1 MTTPDLVVRARHAW
15 IEGALRPAEVHVTDG
30 VVTAVDG
37 PVPPGT
43 TVVTLADDEVLLPGL
58 VDSHVHVNE
67 PGRTAW
73 EGFATATQ
81 AAARGGITSIVDMPL
96 NSLPPTTNVPAFE
109 EKLSAAQGQLAVDVG
124 FWGGAVPGNVA
135 DLRPLHDAGVTG
147 FKCFLLPS
155 GVAEFAPLDEA
166 GLAAAMTE
174 IASFGGLL
182 IAHAEDEQQIEA
194 APQAHGKRYAAF
206 AASRPPAAEVRAVER
221 LLAGTRRTGCRTHI
235 VHLAAA
241 EALPL
246 IRAARAEGLPVTA
259 ETCPHYLTLR
269 DKDVPDG
276 ATQFKCCPPIRDEAN
291 RAALWDGL
299 GDGTIDCVVSDHSP
313 CPPELKGLPA
323 VEAPAG
329 LEANLG
335 LGMPVALDLWL
346 RDGGDFGE
354 AWGGIASLQLAL
366 PVMWT
371 EARKRGIG
379 LPALAR
385 WMAAG
390 PARLTG
396 LADRGAIAP
405 GLRADL
411 CAFAPDATF
420 TVDPARLRHRHP
432 VSAYRG
438 RELHGV
444 VRQIWLAGRPAGP
457 DSDDRP
463 GQLTRPPG
471 RRP

>member
-1 MTTPDLVVRARHAW
+1 
-15 IEGALRPAEVHVTDG
+15 
-30 VVTAVDG
+30 
-37 PVPPGT
+37 
-43 TVVTLADDEVLLPGL
+43 
-58 VDSHVHVNE
+58 
-67 PGRTAW
+67 
-73 EGFATATQ
+73 
-81 AAARGGITSIVDMPL
+81 
-96 NSLPPTTNVPAFE
+96 
-109 EKLSAAQGQLAVDVG
+109 
-124 FWGGAVPGNVA
+124 
-135 DLRPLHDAGVTG
+135 VTG

-166 GLAAAMTE
+166 GLDAAMTE

-206 AASRPPAAEVRAVER
+206 AASRPPAAEVRAIER

-246 IRAARAEGLPVTA
+246 IRAAKAEGLPVTA

-269 DKDVPDG
+269 DKDVPNG
-276 ATQFKCCPPIRDEAN
+276 ATQFKCCPPIRGEAN

-313 CPPELKGLPA
+313 CPPELKGLSDLEPS
-323 VEAPAG
+323 EG
-329 LEANLG
+329 LEANLLLPIPMHMDMRLIEG
-335 LGMPVALDLWL
+335 
-346 RDGGDFGE
+346 GGDFGT
-354 AWGGIASLQLAL
+354 AWGGISSLQLGL

-371 EARKRGIG
+371 EARQRGIG
-379 LPALAR
+379 LPALAQ
-385 WMAAG
+385 WMAAA
-390 PARLTG
+390 PAQLTG

-405 GLRADL
+405 GLRADM

-420 TVDPARLRHRHP
+420 TVDPARLRHRHHVTP
-432 VSAYRG
+432 YTG
-438 RELHGV
+438 HELHGTV
-444 VRQIWLAGRPAGP
+444 SRIWLAGLPAGP
-457 DSDDRP
+457 DDGS

-471 RRP
+471 RRE

>member
-1 MTTPDLVVRARHAW
+1 VGAVSGAGAIRARRVVTPDG
-15 IEGALRPAEVHVTDG
+15 ESPATVLFSG
-30 VVTAVDG
+30 GLITAVAGYGDA
-37 PVPPGT
+37 PPD
-43 TVVTLADDEVLLPGL
+43 TVDLPDNEVLLPGL

-67 PGRTAW
+67 PGRTGW
-73 EGFATATQ
+73 EGFATAT
-81 AAARGGITSIVDMPL
+81 AAAAAGGVTTIVDMPL
-96 NSLPPTTNVPAFE
+96 NSIPATI
-109 EKLSAAQGQLAVDVG
+109 SVAALDTKRRAALGQLAVDVA

-206 AASRPPAAEVRAVER
+206 AASRPPAAEVRAIER

-246 IRAARAEGLPVTA
+246 IRAAKAEGLPVTA

-269 DKDVPDG
+269 DKDIPDG
-276 ATQFKCCPPIRDEAN
+276 ATQFKCCPPIRGEAN

-313 CPPELKGLPA
+313 CPPGLKGLPDLDPSA
-323 VEAPAG
+323 EMR
-329 LEANLG
+329 ANL
-335 LGMPVALDLWL
+335 LLPVPLDLRL
-346 RDGGDFGE
+346 ISAGGDFGT
-354 AWGGIASLQLAL
+354 AWGGIASLQLGL

-371 EARKRGIG
+371 AARQRGIG
-379 LPALAR
+379 LPALAQ
-385 WMAAG
+385 WMAAA

-411 CAFAPDATF
+411 CAFAPDTTF
-420 TVDPARLRHRHP
+420 IVDPARLRHRHHVTP
-432 VSAYRG
+432 YTG
-438 RELHGV
+438 HELHGTV
-444 VRQIWLAGRPAGP
+444 SRIWLAGLPAGP
-457 DSDDRP
+457 DDRT
-463 GQLTRPPG
+463 GQLTQPPG
-471 RRP
+471 RRA

>member
-1 MTTPDLVVRARHAW
+1 MVTPDG
-15 IEGALRPAEVHVTDG
+15 ESPATVLFSG
-30 VVTAVDG
+30 GLITAVAGYGDA
-37 PVPPGT
+37 PPGT
-43 TVVTLADDEVLLPGL
+43 VDLPDDQVLLPGL

-67 PGRTAW
+67 PGRTGW
-73 EGFATATQ
+73 EGFATAT
-81 AAARGGITSIVDMPL
+81 AAAAAGGVTTIVDMPL
-96 NSLPPTTNVPAFE
+96 NSIPATV
-109 EKLSAAQGQLAVDVG
+109 SVAALDTKRRAALGQLAVDVA

-194 APQAHGKRYAAF
+194 APQAHGKRYATF
-206 AASRPPAAEVRAVER
+206 AASRPPAAEVRAIER

-246 IRAARAEGLPVTA
+246 IRAAKAEGLPVTA

-276 ATQFKCCPPIRDEAN
+276 ATQFKCCPPIRGEAN

-313 CPPELKGLPA
+313 CPPELKGLPDLDA
-323 VEAPAG
+323 LGRAGGQPACSS
-329 LEANLG
+329 
-335 LGMPVALDLWL
+335 VHLDLRL
-346 RDGGDFGE
+346 ITAGGDFGD
-354 AWGGIASLQLAL
+354 GVGRDRLA
-366 PVMWT
+366 P
-371 EARKRGIG
+371 ARPAGDVDRG
-379 LPALAR
+379 P
-385 WMAAG
+385 AAG
-390 PARLTG
+390 DRPARPG
-396 LADRGAIAP
+396 PVDGRRPGPADRAGRPRRDRAWPAGRPVRVRAGRHVHGGPGPAAAP
-405 GLRADL
+405 ASR
-411 CAFAPDATF
+411 
-420 TVDPARLRHRHP
+420 DPVHRPRTAR
-432 VSAYRG
+432 
-438 RELHGV
+438 HG
-444 VRQIWLAGRPAGP
+444 QPHLAGRPSPAGP
-457 DSDDRP
+457 DDRS

-471 RRP
+471 RRA

>member
-1 MTTPDLVVRARHAW
+1 
-15 IEGALRPAEVHVTDG
+15 
-30 VVTAVDG
+30 
-37 PVPPGT
+37 
-43 TVVTLADDEVLLPGL
+43 
-58 VDSHVHVNE
+58 
-67 PGRTAW
+67 
-73 EGFATATQ
+73 
-81 AAARGGITSIVDMPL
+81 
-96 NSLPPTTNVPAFE
+96 
-109 EKLSAAQGQLAVDVG
+109 
-124 FWGGAVPGNVA
+124 
-135 DLRPLHDAGVTG
+135 
-147 FKCFLLPS
+147 
-155 GVAEFAPLDEA
+155 VAEFAPLDEA

-206 AASRPPAAEVRAVER
+206 AASRPPAAEVRAIER

-246 IRAARAEGLPVTA
+246 IRAAKAEGLPVTA

-276 ATQFKCCPPIRDEAN
+276 ATQFKCCPPIRGEAN
-291 RAALWDGL
+291 RTALWDGL

-335 LGMPVALDLWL
+335 LGMPVTLDLWL
-346 RDGGDFGE
+346 QDGGDFGE
-354 AWGGIASLQLAL
+354 AWGGISSLQLGL

-371 EARKRGIG
+371 EARKRGLG

-385 WMAAG
+385 WMAAA

-420 TVDPARLRHRHP
+420 TVDPARLEHRHP
-432 VSAYRG
+432 VTPYRG
-438 RELHGV
+438 RDLHGT
-444 VRQIWLAGRPAGP
+444 VRRIWLAGRPAGP
-457 DSDDRP
+457 DTGDRP

-471 RRP
+471 RRA

>member
-1 MTTPDLVVRARHAW
+1 VNGTGAIRARRVVTPGG
-15 IEGALRPAEVHVTDG
+15 ERPATVLFSGGTI
-30 VVTAVDG
+30 TAVAG
-37 PVPPGT
+37 YEEAPPGT
-43 TVVTLADDEVLLPGL
+43 VDLPGDQVLLPGL

-67 PGRTAW
+67 PGRTGW
-73 EGFATATQ
+73 EGFATAT
-81 AAARGGITSIVDMPL
+81 AAAAAGGVTTIVDMPL
-96 NSLPPTTNVPAFE
+96 NSIPATVSVDALGT
-109 EKLSAAQGQLAVDVG
+109 KRHAALGQLAVDVA

-155 GVAEFAPLDEA
+155 GVEEFEPLDEA

-182 IAHAEDEQQIEA
+182 IAHAEDEQVIEA
-194 APQAHGKRYAAF
+194 APPAHGRRYADF
-206 AASRPPAAEVRAVER
+206 ARSRPPAAEVRAIER

-246 IRAARAEGLPVTA
+246 IRAAKAEGLPVTA

-269 DKDVPDG
+269 GKDVPNG

-299 GDGTIDCVVSDHSP
+299 TDGTIDCVVSDHSP
-313 CPPELKGLPA
+313 CPLELKGLPDLDPS
-323 VEAPAG
+323 EG
-329 LEANLG
+329 LEANL
-335 LGMPVALDLWL
+335 LLPMPAHLDMRLFAP
-346 RDGGDFGE
+346 GGDFGT
-354 AWGGIASLQLAL
+354 AWGGISSLQLGL

-371 EARKRGIG
+371 EARQRGIG
-379 LPALAR
+379 LPALAG
-385 WMAAG
+385 WMAAA

-396 LADRGAIAP
+396 LADRGSITP

-420 TVDPARLRHRHP
+420 RVDPAQLRHRHHVTP
-432 VSAYRG
+432 YAGHELYGTVSR
-438 RELHGV
+438 
-444 VRQIWLAGRPAGP
+444 IWLAGFPAGP
-457 DSDDRP
+457 DDRS

-471 RRP
+471 RRE